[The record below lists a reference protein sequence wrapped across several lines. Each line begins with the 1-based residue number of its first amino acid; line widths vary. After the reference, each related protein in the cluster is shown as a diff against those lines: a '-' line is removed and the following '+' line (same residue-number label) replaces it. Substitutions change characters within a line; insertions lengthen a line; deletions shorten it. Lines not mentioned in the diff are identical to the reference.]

1 MGYNDKLIQFKDYS
15 VVTARDM
22 STEATMSSE
31 DAEMKA
37 LQRSIEKSKIERAKL
52 LTPLERF
59 RGGADLY
66 DEGMQWLTFAIRA
79 SFKNP
84 EFTPEQVDAEI
95 ERRKRIVKRI
105 DDAGLFK
112 PCGTVSANDQDK
124 FCGDKAGRR

>member
-1 MGYNDKLIQFKDYS
+1 MGYNDKPIQFKDYS

-31 DAEMKA
+31 DAEMKD

-66 DEGMQWLTFAIRA
+66 DEGIQWLTFAIRA
-79 SFKNP
+79 ENP
-84 EFTPEQVDAEI
+84 KFTPEQVDAEI

-112 PCGTVSANDQDK
+112 PCGTVSADD
-124 FCGDKAGRR
+124 